1 MRNLIE
7 FLTKNNYWFVFVVLE
22 VVSLV
27 LLFRFNSYQGSVWFS
42 SANYLTGKAYEID
55 SWAASFLTQASLNE
69 QLTQRNVQL
78 EHRVEQLQQELRAER
93 MSHDSLYMK
102 RGQMR
107 LLGDFNPIYAKVIGN
122 SVNRP
127 LNFITIDKGLYDGVH
142 ADMGVA
148 CGNGV
153 VGVVYMASGHYAVV
167 IPVLSSKSNI
177 SCAIQNRGYFG
188 YLHWKGG
195 PIDVAYVDD
204 IPRHAQFEM
213 GDTIVTSGYSSMFPP
228 GIMVGKVVKE
238 SDSEDGLS
246 YRLEV
251 KLSTDF
257 GRLRDVCVI
266 DDSAVRERLNLL
278 RQAVD
283 SIKPQRNQ

>member
-1 MRNLIE
+1 MRNLFE
-7 FLTKNNYWFVFVVLE
+7 FLKKYNYWFVFVLLE

-27 LLFRFNSYQGSVWFS
+27 LMFQYNSYQGSVWFS
-42 SANYLTGKAYEID
+42 SANYISGMTYEADSKISAFMNQGAVNKELTERNL
-55 SWAASFLTQASLNE
+55 FLEREVAILRA
-69 QLTQRNVQL
+69 QLTD
-78 EHRVEQLQQELRAER
+78 ER
-93 MSHDSLYMK
+93 IKHDSTYVD
-102 RGQMR
+102 RGVDDILSQFR
-107 LLGDFNPIYAKVIGN
+107 LIPAKVVGN
-122 SVNRP
+122 SVDKTD
-127 LNFITIDKGLYDGVH
+127 NFITIDKGLYDGVH

-188 YLHWKGG
+188 YLHWK
-195 PIDVAYVDD
+195 D
-204 IPRHAQFEM
+204 
-213 GDTIVTSGYSSMFPP
+213 SSMFPP

>member
-1 MRNLIE
+1 ML
-7 FLTKNNYWFVFVVLE
+7 LE

-27 LLFRFNSYQGSVWFS
+27 LMFQYNSYQGSVWFS
-42 SANYLTGKAYEID
+42 SANYISGMTYEADSKISAFMNQGAVNKELTERNL
-55 SWAASFLTQASLNE
+55 FLEREVAILRA
-69 QLTQRNVQL
+69 QLTD
-78 EHRVEQLQQELRAER
+78 ER
-93 MSHDSLYMK
+93 IKHDSTYVD
-102 RGQMR
+102 RGVDDILSQFR
-107 LLGDFNPIYAKVIGN
+107 LIPAKVVGN
-122 SVNRP
+122 SVDKTD
-127 LNFITIDKGLYDGVH
+127 NFITIDKGLYDGVH

>member
-1 MRNLIE
+1 MNQDAVNKELTERNLTLEREVAILRAQ
-7 FLTKNNYWFVFVVLE
+7 LTDERIKHDSTYVDRGVADILSQFKLIPAK
-22 VVSLV
+22 VVS
-27 LLFRFNSYQGSVWFS
+27 
-42 SANYLTGKAYEID
+42 
-55 SWAASFLTQASLNE
+55 
-69 QLTQRNVQL
+69 
-78 EHRVEQLQQELRAER
+78 
-93 MSHDSLYMK
+93 
-102 RGQMR
+102 
-107 LLGDFNPIYAKVIGN
+107 N
-122 SVNRP
+122 SVDKVD
-127 LNFITIDKGLYDGVH
+127 NFITIDKGLYDGVH

-177 SCAIQNRGYFG
+177 SCAIQSRGYFG

-195 PIDVAYVDD
+195 PSDVAYVDD

-278 RQAVD
+278 RQAID